1 METLKSLITD
11 PTIITA
17 LSLIASVFIAK
28 YDKTNTI
35 SKILKKVVDKTESKK

>member
-17 LSLIASVFIAK
+17 LSLIASVLIAK
-28 YDKTNTI
+28 YDKTN
-35 SKILKKVVDKTESKK
+35 KIHRIFKFLSDFTETK